1 MIDFRWANLLHFFEP
16 LVRVVVIGP
25 HPVFPGSLSSGP
37 AELCVPMWFR
47 PQLSSACA
55 SSFVVPRQKAINR
68 IEPLLKDL
76 RAVASSHANLMFGG
90 AF

>member
-1 MIDFRWANLLHFFEP
+1 
-16 LVRVVVIGP
+16 
-25 HPVFPGSLSSGP
+25 
-37 AELCVPMWFR
+37 MWFR
-47 PQLSSACA
+47 PQLSSACPA
-55 SSFVVPRQKAINR
+55 SFVVSREKAINR